1 MQPGLQP
8 GLRAAAS
15 EARIV
20 NDELC
25 DVVIATRNRPDAL
38 RRSLEGLLRQTFT
51 DFGVIVVDD
60 CSDVPIRP
68 VVDDERF
75 GALKTTVIELPNQ
88 RGPAAGRNAGVA
100 ASNARYVVFID
111 DDVVPD
117 SRLIEVHLAA
127 VQRTVDATRP
137 IVSCGPFVQPADW
150 GDPTPWNLWE
160 AKQAKKEA
168 DAMTHGLYEP
178 TWRQFHTGNNC
189 LPVEAFRAVGGFDED
204 FKRAED
210 DEFALRLEQ
219 HGCTFVFEPSAI
231 GWHYSRRSLE
241 AWLLIPRAY
250 AYFDVMIDR
259 LHPGTNY
266 LRQKKIEL
274 RKRRLPM
281 RLVRKLVRGKRSTAF
296 GVKRLVELAQKAH
309 RRGGEKLAMAAL
321 SIAYDLSYVQS
332 LREAEAGESE
342 FGTVRQ
348 GPKPS

>member
-1 MQPGLQP
+1 
-8 GLRAAAS
+8 
-15 EARIV
+15 V

-38 RRSLEGLLRQTFT
+38 SRSLEGLLRQTFT

-60 CSDVPIRP
+60 CSDVPIRN

-75 GALKTTVIELPNQ
+75 AALRRKVITLPKQ
-88 RGPAAGRNAGVA
+88 SGPAAGRNAGVA

-117 SRLIEVHLAA
+117 RRMLEVHLGA
-127 VQRTVDATRP
+127 VQRADDTTGP
-137 IVSCGPFVQPADW
+137 IVSCGPFAQPADW
-150 GDPTPWNLWE
+150 RDPTPWNLWE
-160 AKQAKKEA
+160 AKQATKEA
-168 DAMTHGLYEP
+168 DAMMRGLYEP

-189 LPVEAFRAVGGFDED
+189 LPVEVFHAVGGFDED

-231 GWHYSRRSLE
+231 GWHYSNRSLE

-250 AYFDVMIDR
+250 AYFDVMIDQ
-259 LHPGTNY
+259 LHPESNY
-266 LRQKKIEL
+266 LRQKKLEL
-274 RKRRLPM
+274 HERRVPM
-281 RLVRKLVRGKRSTAF
+281 RLVRMMLRGKRATAV
-296 GVKRLVELAQKAH
+296 GVRQFVNVAQRAH
-309 RRGGEKLAMAAL
+309 RRGATKVAMAAL

-342 FGTVRQ
+342 FGAGRQ
-348 GPKPS
+348 DAKPC

>member
-1 MQPGLQP
+1 
-8 GLRAAAS
+8 
-15 EARIV
+15 V
-20 NDELC
+20 NELC

-38 RRSLEGLLRQTFT
+38 GRSLEGLLRQTLT

-60 CSDVPIRP
+60 CSDVSVRR

-75 GALKTTVIELPNQ
+75 GALRTKVIELPKQ
-88 RGPAAGRNAGVA
+88 SGPAAGRNAGVA

-111 DDVVPD
+111 DDVVPER
-117 SRLIEVHLAA
+117 RLLEVHLGA
-127 VQRTVDATRP
+127 VQRTGHATKP

-168 DAMTHGLYEP
+168 DAMMRGLYRP

-189 LPVEAFRAVGGFDED
+189 LPVETFRAVGGFDED

-231 GWHYSRRSLE
+231 GWHYSNRSLE
-241 AWLLIPRAY
+241 SWLLIPRAY

-259 LHPGTNY
+259 LHPESNY
-266 LRQKKIEL
+266 LRQQKREL
-274 RKRRLPM
+274 QERRLPM
-281 RLVRKLVRGKRSTAF
+281 RLMRMLLRGKRATTY
-296 GVKRLVELAQKAH
+296 GVDQFVNLAQRAH
-309 RRGGEKLAMAAL
+309 RRGAEKVTMAAL

-332 LREAEAGESE
+332 LRDAEAGESE
-342 FGTVRQ
+342 FGTARL
-348 GPKPS
+348 GPKPC